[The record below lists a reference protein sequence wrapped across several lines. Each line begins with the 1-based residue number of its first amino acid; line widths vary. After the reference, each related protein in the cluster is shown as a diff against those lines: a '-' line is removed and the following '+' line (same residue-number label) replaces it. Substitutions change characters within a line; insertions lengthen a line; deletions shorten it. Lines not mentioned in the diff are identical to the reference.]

1 MHGESKMM
9 RWSIWGIFFLIS
21 TLSSSSSPAPAA
33 FVGVQDDHFQLNG
46 SPFLFNG
53 FNSYWM
59 MSVAADP
66 NQRHK
71 VTQVFR
77 DAATAGL
84 TVCRTWAFNDGGFH
98 ALQISPG
105 VYDESVFQV
114 NFLLIFFSSLLSLSS
129 FLKDKYVISSLKKSN
144 TSMQFDQQS
153 SIQKCIQKLYFSN
166 NKKKNLSNIID
177 TWMNNKK
184 IS

>member
-1 MHGESKMM
+1 MHGESKMI
-9 RWSIWGIFFLIS
+9 RWLIWGLLLLIS
-21 TLSSSSSPAPAA
+21 TLSSSSSPVTAG
-33 FVGVQDDHFQLNG
+33 FVGVEDGHFQLNG

-71 VTQVFR
+71 VSQVFR

-114 NFLLIFFSSLLSLSS
+114 FFFFYFSFLLH
-129 FLKDKYVISSLKKSN
+129 FLFLP
-144 TSMQFDQQS
+144 F
-153 SIQKCIQKLYFSN
+153 
-166 NKKKNLSNIID
+166 
-177 TWMNNKK
+177 
-184 IS
+184 